1 MMATITKI
9 SFFLSKKILLERR
22 RPRLGALPWISWN
35 LSVESMNAAKTQKLI
50 AHGQLL
56 SARVGFLCKDGASDG
71 GRFPDVSE

>member
-22 RPRLGALPWISWN
+22 RPRLLLPWISWN

-50 AHGQLL
+50 ANGQLL
-56 SARVGFLCKDGASDG
+56 SARVGFCVWVFVFGFLC
-71 GRFPDVSE
+71 